1 MKCINGNCMPPTLV
15 RRYQSLKEKQQ
26 QKEKNAPSV
35 PLRVRLVRFRFRGSV
50 GSSICKSADALLL
63 ALPG

>member
-1 MKCINGNCMPPTLV
+1 MHQWKLHAPDIGSKVSKFERKTTTK
-15 RRYQSLKEKQQ
+15 R
-26 QKEKNAPSV
+26 EKNAPSV